1 MQRRK
6 FDECCSRF
14 GSFFMNIVQARRQSW
29 NIGIVVLVLI
39 LGAWRISQLPQFGS
53 YEARTFIL
61 GILPIAL
68 LSMGQ
73 AIIIIG
79 GGINLA
85 IGAEAVLI
93 NCLSAKY
100 MAGTSFTTSLLL
112 AIFFVAVG
120 GLIGAI
126 TGWIVSASGIADI
139 VVTLATSFL
148 LVGVAMFVMPNPGGG
163 INQGVADLIGGK
175 DPNFIP
181 PLVWLILPLLV
192 IWIPLYRSRTGIAM
206 YAIGSNK
213 DAAFLSGVNVN
224 RTRIKLYA
232 VGGLFAG
239 LSGVVLTGITLSA
252 SPFATISNTATLN
265 SVAGAVLGGVSL
277 AGGVGG
283 LAGPAMAALV
293 LYFIPNILLAY
304 GIDPAYS
311 QIITGAL
318 TIFVVLVGGLLR
330 KRTGKT

>member
-1 MQRRK
+1 
-6 FDECCSRF
+6 
-14 GSFFMNIVQARRQSW
+14 MNLVLLRRQSW
-29 NIGIVVLVLI
+29 NIGIIVLAVVLGL
-39 LGAWRISQLPQFGS
+39 WRISQLPQFGA
-53 YEARTFIL
+53 YEARTFVL

-100 MAGTSFTTSLLL
+100 MLDTSFTTSVLL
-112 AIFFVAVG
+112 ALLFLVVAA
-120 GLIGAI
+120 LIGAI
-126 TGWIVSASGIADI
+126 TGWIISTSGIADI

-148 LVGVAMFVMPNPGGG
+148 LVGVAMFVMPQPGGG
-163 INQGVADLIGGK
+163 VNQTFSDFVAGK

-181 PLVWLILPLLV
+181 PLIWLILPLLI
-192 IWIPLYRSRTGIAM
+192 IWIPLYRSRLGIAM

-213 DAAFLSGVNVN
+213 DAAFLSGVNFHL
-224 RTRIKLYA
+224 TKIKLYA
-232 VGGLFAG
+232 VGGMFAG
-239 LSGVVLTGITLSA
+239 LSGIVLTGITLSS
-252 SPFATISNTATLN
+252 SPFANISNTATLN

-283 LAGPAMAALV
+283 LAGPALAALI

-318 TIFVVLVGGLLR
+318 TIFVVLLGGLLR
-330 KRTGKT
+330 RRTGKR

>member
-1 MQRRK
+1 
-6 FDECCSRF
+6 
-14 GSFFMNIVQARRQSW
+14 MNSVLLRRQSW
-29 NIGIVVLVLI
+29 NIGIIVLAVI
-39 LGAWRISQLPQFGS
+39 LGIWRISQLPQFGA
-53 YEARTFIL
+53 YEARTFVL

-100 MAGTSFTTSLLL
+100 MLDTSFSTSILL
-112 AIFFVAVG
+112 AILFLAVATA
-120 GLIGAI
+120 IGAV
-126 TGWIVSASGIADI
+126 TGWIISTSGIADI

-148 LVGVAMFVMPNPGGG
+148 LVGVAMFVMPQPGGG
-163 INQGVADLIGGK
+163 VNQTFSDFVAGK

-181 PLVWLILPLLV
+181 PLIWLILPLLI
-192 IWIPLYRSRTGIAM
+192 IWIPLYRSRLGISM

-224 RTRIKLYA
+224 KTRIKLYA

-239 LSGVVLTGITLSA
+239 LSGIVLTGITLSS
-252 SPFATISNTATLN
+252 SPFANISNTATLN

-283 LAGPAMAALV
+283 LAGPALAALI

-318 TIFVVLVGGLLR
+318 TIFVVLLGGFLR
-330 KRTGKT
+330 RRTGNK

>member
-1 MQRRK
+1 
-6 FDECCSRF
+6 
-14 GSFFMNIVQARRQSW
+14 MNSVLLRRQSW
-29 NIGIVVLVLI
+29 NIGIIVLAVI
-39 LGAWRISQLPQFGS
+39 LGIWRISQLPQFGA
-53 YEARTFIL
+53 YEARTFVL

-100 MAGTSFTTSLLL
+100 MLDTSFTTSVLL
-112 AIFFVAVG
+112 AILFLVVAAA
-120 GLIGAI
+120 IGAL
-126 TGWIVSASGIADI
+126 TGWIISTSGIADI

-148 LVGVAMFVMPNPGGG
+148 LVGVAMFVMPQPGGG
-163 INQGVADLIGGK
+163 VNQTFSDFVAGK

-181 PLVWLILPLLV
+181 PLIWLILPLLI
-192 IWIPLYRSRTGIAM
+192 IWIPLYRSRLGISM

-239 LSGVVLTGITLSA
+239 LSGIVLTGITLSS
-252 SPFATISNTATLN
+252 SPFANISNTATLN

-283 LAGPAMAALV
+283 LVGPALAALI

-318 TIFVVLVGGLLR
+318 TIFVVLLGGLLR
-330 KRTGKT
+330 RRTGNK

>member
-1 MQRRK
+1 VN
-6 FDECCSRF
+6 S
-14 GSFFMNIVQARRQSW
+14 VLLRRQSW
-29 NIGIVVLVLI
+29 NIGIIVLAVVL
-39 LGAWRISQLPQFGS
+39 GFWRVSQLPQFGA
-53 YEARTFIL
+53 YEARTFVL

-100 MAGTSFTTSLLL
+100 MLDTSFTTSVLL
-112 AIFFVAVG
+112 AILFLIVAAA
-120 GLIGAI
+120 IGAL
-126 TGWIVSASGIADI
+126 TGWIISTSGIADI

-148 LVGVAMFVMPNPGGG
+148 LVGVAMFVMPQPGGG
-163 INQGVADLIGGK
+163 VNQTFSDFVAGK

-181 PLVWLILPLLV
+181 PLIWLMLPLLI
-192 IWIPLYRSRTGIAM
+192 IWIPLYRSRLGISM

-213 DAAFLSGVNVN
+213 DAAFLSGVNVKL
-224 RTRIKLYA
+224 TKVKLYA

-239 LSGVVLTGITLSA
+239 LSGIVLTGITLSS
-252 SPFATISNTATLN
+252 SPFANISNTATLN

-283 LAGPAMAALV
+283 MVGPALAALI

-318 TIFVVLVGGLLR
+318 TIFVVLLGGLLR
-330 KRTGKT
+330 RRTGNK

>member
-1 MQRRK
+1 
-6 FDECCSRF
+6 
-14 GSFFMNIVQARRQSW
+14 MNLVLLRRQSW
-29 NIGIVVLVLI
+29 NIGIIVLAVVLGL
-39 LGAWRISQLPQFGS
+39 WRISQLPQFGA

-100 MAGTSFTTSLLL
+100 MLDTSFTTSVLL
-112 AIFFVAVG
+112 ALLFLVVAA
-120 GLIGAI
+120 LIGAI
-126 TGWIVSASGIADI
+126 TGWIISTSGIADI

-148 LVGVAMFVMPNPGGG
+148 LVGVAMFVMPQPGGG
-163 INQGVADLIGGK
+163 VNQTFSDFVAGK

-181 PLVWLILPLLV
+181 PLIWLILPLLI
-192 IWIPLYRSRTGIAM
+192 IWIPLYRSRLGIAM

-213 DAAFLSGVNVN
+213 DAAFLSGVNVHL
-224 RTRIKLYA
+224 TKIKLYA

-239 LSGVVLTGITLSA
+239 LSGIVLTGITLSS
-252 SPFATISNTATLN
+252 SPFANISNTATLN

-283 LAGPAMAALV
+283 LAGPALAALI

-318 TIFVVLVGGLLR
+318 TIFVVLLGGLLR
-330 KRTGKT
+330 RRTGKK

>member
-1 MQRRK
+1 VN
-6 FDECCSRF
+6 S
-14 GSFFMNIVQARRQSW
+14 VLLRRQSW
-29 NIGIVVLVLI
+29 NIGIIVLAVI
-39 LGAWRISQLPQFGS
+39 LGIWRISQLPQFGA
-53 YEARTFIL
+53 YEARTFVL

-100 MAGTSFTTSLLL
+100 MLDTSFTTSILL
-112 AIFFVAVG
+112 AILFLAVATA
-120 GLIGAI
+120 IGAV
-126 TGWIVSASGIADI
+126 TGWIISTSGIADI

-148 LVGVAMFVMPNPGGG
+148 LVGVAMFVMPQPGGG
-163 INQGVADLIGGK
+163 VNQTFSDFVAGK
-175 DPNFIP
+175 DPNFIA
-181 PLVWLILPLLV
+181 PLIWLILPLLI
-192 IWIPLYRSRTGIAM
+192 IWIPLYRSRLGISM

-239 LSGVVLTGITLSA
+239 LSGIVLTGITLSS
-252 SPFATISNTATLN
+252 SPFANISNTATLN

-283 LAGPAMAALV
+283 LVGPALAALI

-318 TIFVVLVGGLLR
+318 TIFVVLLGGFLR
-330 KRTGKT
+330 RRTGNK

>member
-1 MQRRK
+1 
-6 FDECCSRF
+6 
-14 GSFFMNIVQARRQSW
+14 MNLVSLRRQSW
-29 NIGIVVLVLI
+29 LI
-39 LGAWRISQLPQFGS
+39 SIIFLAIFLGLWRINQLPQFGA
-53 YEARTFIL
+53 YEARTFVL

-73 AIIIIG
+73 GLIIIG

-93 NCLSAKY
+93 NVLSARF
-100 MAGTSFTTSLLL
+100 MEGTDFQTSLMYAVLFL
-112 AIFFVAVG
+112 FVGAG
-120 GLIGAI
+120 IGAI
-126 TGWIVSASGIADI
+126 TGWIISTSGIADI

-148 LVGVAMFVMPNPGGG
+148 LVGAAMFVMPEPGGG
-163 INQGVADLIGGK
+163 INQTLANLIAGK

-181 PLVWLILPLLV
+181 PLVWLILPIIL
-192 IWIPLYRSRTGIAM
+192 IWIPLYRSRLGISI

-232 VGGLFAG
+232 IGGLFAA
-239 LSGVVLTGITLSA
+239 LSGIVTTGVTLSS
-252 SPFATISNTATLN
+252 SPFANISNTATLN
-265 SVAGAVLGGVSL
+265 SVAGAVLGGISL

-283 LAGPAMAALV
+283 LVGPVIASLV
-293 LYFIPNILLAY
+293 LFFIPTILLGF

-318 TIFVVLVGGLLR
+318 TIFVVLLGGILR
-330 KRTGKT
+330 SRTGKVK

>member
-1 MQRRK
+1 
-6 FDECCSRF
+6 
-14 GSFFMNIVQARRQSW
+14 MNLVQTRRQSW

-39 LGAWRISQLPQFGS
+39 LSFWRINQLPQFGA

-73 AIIIIG
+73 AVIIIG

-100 MAGTSFTTSLLL
+100 MAGTSFTTSVLL
-112 AIFFVAVG
+112 ALFFIAVG

-148 LVGVAMFVMPNPGGG
+148 LVGVAMFVMPQPGGG

-181 PLVWLILPLLV
+181 PLVWLVLPLLV

-293 LYFIPNILLAY
+293 LYLIPNILLAY

>member
-1 MQRRK
+1 
-6 FDECCSRF
+6 
-14 GSFFMNIVQARRQSW
+14 MNLVQLRRQSW
-29 NIGIVVLVLI
+29 NIGIIVLAI
-39 LGAWRISQLPQFGS
+39 CLGLWRINQLPNFGA

-73 AIIIIG
+73 ALIIIG

-93 NCLSAKY
+93 NCLSANF
-100 MAGTSFTTSLLL
+100 MEGTDFKTSILL
-112 AIFFVAVG
+112 AIIFLIVG
-120 GLIGAI
+120 AGIGAI
-126 TGWIVSASGIADI
+126 TGWIISKSGIADI

-148 LVGVAMFVMPNPGGG
+148 LVGLAMFIMPEPGGG
-163 INQGVADLIGGK
+163 VNQSLADLIAGK

-181 PLVWLILPLLV
+181 PLVWLILPTLL
-192 IWIPLYRSRTGIAM
+192 IWIPLYRSRLGISI
-206 YAIGSNK
+206 YAIGSSK

-224 RTRIKLYA
+224 KTRIKLYA
-232 VGGLFAG
+232 IGGLFAAI
-239 LSGVVLTGITLSA
+239 SGIVTTGVTLSS
-252 SPFATISNTATLN
+252 SPFANISNTATLN

-283 LAGPAMAALV
+283 LIGPILASLV
-293 LYFIPNILLAY
+293 LFFIPTILLGF

-311 QIITGAL
+311 QIVTGGL
-318 TIFVVLVGGLLR
+318 TILVVLLGGILR
-330 KRTGKT
+330 RRTGKNK

>member
-1 MQRRK
+1 
-6 FDECCSRF
+6 
-14 GSFFMNIVQARRQSW
+14 MNLVQLRRQSW
-29 NIGIVVLVLI
+29 NIGVIVLALVLG
-39 LGAWRISQLPQFGS
+39 LWRISQLPEFGA

-73 AIIIIG
+73 AVIIIG

-100 MAGTSFTTSLLL
+100 MLGTSFTSSALL
-112 AIFFVAVG
+112 AVFFVLVAMG
-120 GLIGAI
+120 IGAI
-126 TGWIVSASGIADI
+126 TGWIISTSGIADI

-148 LVGVAMFVMPNPGGG
+148 LVGIAMFVMPNPGGG
-163 INQGVADLIGGK
+163 VNQGFADLIAGK
-175 DPNFIP
+175 DSNFIP
-181 PLVWLILPLLV
+181 PLIWLILPLLI
-192 IWIPLYRSRTGIAM
+192 IWIPLYRSRIGIAM

-213 DAAFLSGVNVN
+213 DSAFLSGVNVK

-239 LSGVVLTGITLSA
+239 LSGIVLTGITLSA
-252 SPFATISNTATLN
+252 SPFANISNTATLN
-265 SVAGAVLGGVSL
+265 SVAGAVLGGVAL
-277 AGGVGG
+277 AGGIGG
-283 LAGPAMAALV
+283 LVGPALAALI
-293 LYFIPNILLAY
+293 LYFIPNVLLAY

-318 TIFVVLVGGLLR
+318 TIFVVLLGGLLR
-330 KRTGKT
+330 QRTGKK

>member
-1 MQRRK
+1 VN
-6 FDECCSRF
+6 S
-14 GSFFMNIVQARRQSW
+14 VLLRRQSW
-29 NIGIVVLVLI
+29 NIGIIVLAVVL
-39 LGAWRISQLPQFGS
+39 GFWRVSQLPQFGA
-53 YEARTFIL
+53 YEARTFVL

-100 MAGTSFTTSLLL
+100 MLDTSFTTSVLL
-112 AIFFVAVG
+112 AILFLIVAAA
-120 GLIGAI
+120 IGAL
-126 TGWIVSASGIADI
+126 TGWIISTSGIADI

-148 LVGVAMFVMPNPGGG
+148 LVGVAMFVMPQPGGG
-163 INQGVADLIGGK
+163 VNQTFSDFVAGK

-181 PLVWLILPLLV
+181 PLIWLMLPLLI
-192 IWIPLYRSRTGIAM
+192 IWIPLYRSRLGISM

-224 RTRIKLYA
+224 LTRVKLYA

-239 LSGVVLTGITLSA
+239 LSGIVLTGITLSS
-252 SPFATISNTATLN
+252 SPFANISNTATLN

-283 LAGPAMAALV
+283 MVGPALAALI

-318 TIFVVLVGGLLR
+318 TIFVVLLGGLLR
-330 KRTGKT
+330 RRTGNK

>member
-1 MQRRK
+1 
-6 FDECCSRF
+6 
-14 GSFFMNIVQARRQSW
+14 MNLVQLRRQSW
-29 NIGIVVLVLI
+29 NIGIIVLALVLG
-39 LGAWRISQLPQFGS
+39 LWRISQLPEFGA

-73 AIIIIG
+73 AVIIIG

-100 MAGTSFTTSLLL
+100 MLGTSFTTSALL
-112 AIFFVAVG
+112 AVFFVLVAMG
-120 GLIGAI
+120 IGAL
-126 TGWIVSASGIADI
+126 TGWIISTSGIADI
-139 VVTLATSFL
+139 VVTLATTFL
-148 LVGVAMFVMPNPGGG
+148 LVGIAMFVMPNPGGG
-163 INQGVADLIGGK
+163 VNQGFADLIAGK
-175 DPNFIP
+175 DSNFIP
-181 PLVWLILPLLV
+181 PLIWLILPLLI
-192 IWIPLYRSRTGIAM
+192 IWIPLYRSRLGIAM
-206 YAIGSNK
+206 YSIGSNK
-213 DAAFLSGVNVN
+213 DSAFLSGVNVK

-239 LSGVVLTGITLSA
+239 LSGIVLTGITLSA
-252 SPFATISNTATLN
+252 SPFANISNTATLN
-265 SVAGAVLGGVSL
+265 SVAGAVLGGVAL

-283 LAGPAMAALV
+283 LVGPALAALI

-318 TIFVVLVGGLLR
+318 TIFVVLLGGLLR
-330 KRTGKT
+330 QRTGKK

>member
-1 MQRRK
+1 MHRGK
-6 FDECCSRF
+6 SDECRPWF
-14 GSFFMNIVQARRQSW
+14 GGNSVNLVQARRQSW
-29 NIGIVVLVLI
+29 NIGIVALVLI
-39 LGAWRISQLPQFGS
+39 LGAWRISQLPQFGG

-73 AIIIIG
+73 AVIIIG

-100 MAGTSFTTSLLL
+100 MEGTSFTTSVLL
-112 AIFFVAVG
+112 AIFFIAVG
-120 GLIGAI
+120 ALIGAI

-148 LVGVAMFVMPNPGGG
+148 LVGIAMFVMPQPGGG

-181 PLVWLILPLLV
+181 PLVWLILPLIV

-239 LSGVVLTGITLSA
+239 LSGVVLTGITLSS
-252 SPFATISNTATLN
+252 SPFAMISNTATLN

-283 LAGPAMAALV
+283 LAGPAMAALI
-293 LYFIPNILLAY
+293 LYFIPTILLAN

-318 TIFVVLVGGLLR
+318 TIFVVLLGGLLR

>member
-1 MQRRK
+1 
-6 FDECCSRF
+6 
-14 GSFFMNIVQARRQSW
+14 MNLVQLRRQSW
-29 NIGIVVLVLI
+29 NIGVIVLAVT
-39 LGAWRISQLPQFGS
+39 LGLWRINQLPEFGA

-61 GILPIAL
+61 GILPMAL

-73 AIIIIG
+73 AVIIIG

-100 MAGTSFTTSLLL
+100 MLGTSFTTSVLL
-112 AIFFVAVG
+112 AIFFVILAM
-120 GLIGAI
+120 GLGAL
-126 TGWIVSASGIADI
+126 TGWIISASGIADI

-148 LVGVAMFVMPNPGGG
+148 LVGVAMFVMPQPGGG
-163 INQGVADLIGGK
+163 VNQDFADLIAGR

-181 PLVWLILPLLV
+181 PLIWLILPLLI
-192 IWIPLYRSRTGIAM
+192 IWIPLYRSKMGIAM
-206 YAIGSNK
+206 YSIGSNK
-213 DAAFLSGVNVN
+213 DAAFLSGVNVKT
-224 RTRIKLYA
+224 TRIKLYA

-239 LSGVVLTGITLSA
+239 LSGIVLTGITLSS
-252 SPFATISNTATLN
+252 SPFANISNTATLN
-265 SVAGAVLGGVSL
+265 SVAGAVLGGVAL

-283 LAGPAMAALV
+283 LVGPALAALI
-293 LYFIPNILLAY
+293 LYFIPTILLAY

-318 TIFVVLVGGLLR
+318 TILVVLLGGLLR
-330 KRTGKT
+330 KRTGKIR